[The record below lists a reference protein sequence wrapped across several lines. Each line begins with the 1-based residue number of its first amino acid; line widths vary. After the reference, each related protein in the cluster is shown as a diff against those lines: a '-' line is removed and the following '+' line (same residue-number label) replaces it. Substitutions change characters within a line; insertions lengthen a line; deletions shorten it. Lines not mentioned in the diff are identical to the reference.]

1 MSHFFAA
8 AQQILNSI
16 TMKDNRSKI
25 LKQLI
30 DDVNSRN
37 SFFNEVSDES
47 MLQYGSLLDDSP
59 S

>member
-47 MLQYGSLLDDSP
+47 MLQYGSLLHHFP